1 MSKRAPKSFRIGQLK
16 NVGDVCLQLARTIR
30 AMARKTLDPVLGTR
44 LCNALFQLRGA
55 METGAMAE
63 DIERIQNQVRVL
75 CTTIETGSTIHGT
88 STYPSDPPAPYRSH

>member
-63 DIERIQNQVRVL
+63 EIERIQNQVRVL
-75 CTTIETGSTIHGT
+75 CTTIERGSTIHGVDSHT
-88 STYPSDPPAPYRSH
+88 SDNRETFSTH

>member
-63 DIERIQNQVRVL
+63 DIVRIEGQLRAL
-75 CTTIETGSTIHGT
+75 CSTIERGPVHGVSGHASHDPETFSTH
-88 STYPSDPPAPYRSH
+88 